1 MLVFI
6 LLAYHFL
13 QAQNGDTLRHTQD
26 FLTNRLEDLARSSD
40 RQQDYSDLAGDY
52 LYYARHPININ
63 SDEVEKLLKLNLLNE
78 MQLTA
83 LKNYIH
89 QYGLIYSVFEL
100 RYISGFNA
108 GTLQRLLPFIT
119 VGKPKATAPFSFK
132 RALRYADNQV
142 LARYGQILE
151 KAQGYKMSPDSAY
164 LKPGSVFLGPP
175 QSLYLRYG
183 LRADDH
189 LRFGFTTEKDA
200 GEVLFPSRLGDSV
213 KTVLGSQKPR
223 FPDFFSAYA
232 YLANLGIVK
241 KVILGDYHLEFGQ
254 GLCLWSGL
262 TFGKSAEATDINYYG
277 SGIRPN
283 TSVNENRFF
292 RGIAVT
298 LGKNNLAVT
307 LFYSHNK
314 VDGSFFINPDSRQE
328 ISGLLETGNHR
339 TISELQNKHRV
350 AITAFGGHL
359 AYVRGIWRTGVTFYQ
374 TRLSLP
380 LEPAAKLYKIA
391 GLRGKQW
398 NNASVNSSLR
408 LNRLF
413 FFGELAANPGGS
425 FAGMAGLNA
434 YPSDRLW
441 LTLAY
446 RNFSPGYKVLYASP
460 FMESGRANNEQGLYF
475 GTKILLSGKFTFS
488 AYADFFK
495 FPWLKYHINAP
506 SFGKA
511 FLAQLDMVATAQLSM
526 YFRVRYT
533 QKEENYLTA
542 ESYSPI
548 LVNKS
553 LSDFRFALT
562 YSPDAQLTLKSRL
575 EFVRYAKKEDY
586 EQGFL
591 AFQDVIVHFIQIPL
605 TLNFRYALFDTDG
618 WNSRIYAYESDV
630 LYAFTIPPYYDKGQ
644 RAYLLIHYK
653 LRKHFEL
660 WMKMA
665 RTWFFN
671 KDHISS
677 GPEMLDSN
685 HKTSIR
691 VQVQIKF

>member
-13 QAQNGDTLRHTQD
+13 QAQNGDTLRRTQD

-213 KTVLGSQKPR
+213 KTVLDSQKPR

-298 LGKNNLAVT
+298 LGKNNLALT

-533 QKEENYLTA
+533 QKEENYSTP
-542 ESYSPI
+542 EFYTPI

-553 LSDFRFALT
+553 VADFRFALT

-591 AFQDVIVHFIQIPL
+591 AFQDVIFHLNRIPL